1 MHRFR
6 LLFVLLASVA
16 SFALAEA
23 SIASASSSGSIVF
36 DGSPGTGAP
45 PTTLGP
51 YTMTPFGAD
60 PQPLSTDVGGVAGP
74 TGSVVF
80 GASMQHLQ
88 IGNGWATWSNGY
100 TGDVYW
106 TDGATSASVTL
117 PAGTTAFYLYAEP
130 NPFSDFQIT
139 AYAQDGTSSGPI
151 TVNGFAG
158 AQYFGFYA
166 TDGQTI
172 ASITIT
178 SSIDFAIGE
187 FGIAAPGLK
196 AVALPPSGVH
206 VDDSL
211 DATKPVGAFLDPAGT
226 SGDASIYQATVD
238 FGAGNGAQPAV
249 VVPAGGACPPALSN
263 PSGNPCFL
271 VLPSAAAA
279 KSPYQQAGTYQLQV
293 SVSDTSTSR
302 TASDTQPVTVAN
314 STYRIDAKAWIPYP
328 IVVDPLNPVPG
339 FLPPSA
345 AAALGWPTCG
355 APAGLFIP
363 LPPPVPTLLT
373 VTSNLRGDTHTGF
386 AGSFRVETILQFDWT
401 GSQLVNAQITP
412 NAAISTRAITYTLFA
427 RSWSC
432 DMTALA
438 TTATPMTGASG
449 TSFAVSYSSATPLV
463 PLAPTIDGLV
473 QGSFASDGTMSLN
486 FTTDGFPS
494 HGVSID
500 RNGTTQQIDIL
511 NDASCIGQSGV
522 LGFAGLAKTALG
534 LTGAV
539 TSVGSF
545 TDTPDQTGTTGL
557 DQTPHFP
564 IC

>member
-1 MHRFR
+1 MRRFR

-16 SFALAEA
+16 SFALADA
-23 SIASASSSGSIVF
+23 AIASSSSGSIIF
-36 DGSPGTGAP
+36 DGSPGTGGP
-45 PTTLGP
+45 PSTLGP

-60 PQPLSTDVGGVAGP
+60 PQPLFTDVGGVAGP
-74 TGSVVF
+74 TGSSVVF
-80 GASMQHLQ
+80 GAPMQHVQ

-106 TDGATSASVTL
+106 TGGAASASVSL
-117 PAGTTAFYLYAEP
+117 PSGTSAFYLYAEP

-139 AYAQDGTSSGPI
+139 AYAQDGTSSPAI
-151 TVNGFAG
+151 TVNGNAG

-166 TDGQTI
+166 TGGQTI

-178 SSIDFAIGE
+178 SAIDFAIGE

-211 DATKPVGAFLDPAGT
+211 DASTPVGAFLDPAGA
-226 SGDASIYQATVD
+226 SGDQATVD
-238 FGAGNGAQPAV
+238 FGSGNGAQPAV
-249 VVPAGGACPPALSN
+249 VVPAGGACPAALSN

-279 KSPYQQAGTYQLQV
+279 KSPYLQAGTYQLQV
-293 SVSDTSTSR
+293 SVSDPSTSR

-314 STYRIDAKAWIPYP
+314 STYRLDAKAWIPYP

-339 FLPPSA
+339 FLSPFA
-345 AAALGWPTCG
+345 AVALGWPTCG
-355 APAGLFIP
+355 APAGLFLP
-363 LPPPVPTLLT
+363 MPPPVPSLLK
-373 VTSNLRGDTHTGF
+373 VTSNLRGDTHGGF
-386 AGSFRVETILQFDWT
+386 AGSFRVETILQFEWT

-427 RSWSC
+427 RNWSC

-438 TTATPMTGASG
+438 GTATPSTGASG

-463 PLAPTIDGLV
+463 PLSPTIDGLV
-473 QGSFASDGTMSLN
+473 RGSFASDGTISLN

-500 RNGTTQQIDIL
+500 RNGTAQQVDIL
-511 NDASCIGQSGV
+511 NDASCIGQPGV
-522 LGFAGLAKTALG
+522 LGFTGLTKTALG

-539 TSVGSF
+539 TSIGSF
-545 TDTPDQTGTTGL
+545 TDTPDQTGTSGL
-557 DQTPHFP
+557 DQRPGFP